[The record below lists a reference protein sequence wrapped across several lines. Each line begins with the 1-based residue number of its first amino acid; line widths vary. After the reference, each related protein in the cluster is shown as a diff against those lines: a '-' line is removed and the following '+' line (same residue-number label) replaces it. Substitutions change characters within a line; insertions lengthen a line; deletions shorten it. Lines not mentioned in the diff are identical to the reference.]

1 MMAEILLAIE
11 EEETLSAR
19 KLGKKLDIPM
29 DQLEKILTD
38 MMKKSV
44 VEYDKQSGKIRLSG
58 WIANLGK
65 ELETVKPA
73 TGSIVLP
80 KNQEVKLQDVV
91 IGNFTSMDLELLVRL
106 GTNRKEIAL
115 RNIS

>member
-11 EEETLSAR
+11 EEEALSAKELAE
-19 KLGKKLDIPM
+19 KLGIPM
-29 DQLEKILTD
+29 DQLEKILAD

-44 VEYDKQSGKIRLSG
+44 VEYDKQSGRIRLSG

-73 TGSIVLP
+73 TGSIIVP

-91 IGNFTSMDLELLVRL
+91 IENFTGTDLELLVRL
-106 GTNRKEIAL
+106 RTNRKEIAL
-115 RNIS
+115 RALG

>member
-11 EEETLSAR
+11 EGETLSDIELA
-19 KLGKKLDIPM
+19 KKLDIPM

-38 MMKKSV
+38 MMEKSV

-65 ELETVKPA
+65 ELETVRPA

-91 IGNFTSMDLELLVRL
+91 IGNYTSSDLELLVRL
-106 GTNRKEIAL
+106 RTNRKEIAL